1 MSNYIVNIT
10 EIKSLLISFEHID
23 KSINYDQDFSKV
35 LISRNNQEYETVM
48 NWSKVFLYNKSFTTF
63 SGTTTARAIL
73 FPMEKVF
80 EAYVASELIKNC
92 RNMPWDIT
100 TQDKGFY
107 LFDEPMKFSLR
118 PDIIVKKTDGTVI
131 VIDTKWKVLVDDER
145 KNYGISQSDMYQM
158 YAYAKKYNSQKVL
171 IIYPNDLEMSKYLED
186 GIQFKS
192 EGVLFKIVLFELDNV
207 ENSVLRIRREI

>member
-1 MSNYIVNIT
+1 
-10 EIKSLLISFEHID
+10 
-23 KSINYDQDFSKV
+23 
-35 LISRNNQEYETVM
+35 
-48 NWSKVFLYNKSFTTF
+48 
-63 SGTTTARAIL
+63 
-73 FPMEKVF
+73 
-80 EAYVASELIKNC
+80 
-92 RNMPWDIT
+92 
-100 TQDKGFY
+100 
-107 LFDEPMKFSLR
+107 
-118 PDIIVKKTDGTVI
+118 
-131 VIDTKWKVLVDDER
+131 DDER